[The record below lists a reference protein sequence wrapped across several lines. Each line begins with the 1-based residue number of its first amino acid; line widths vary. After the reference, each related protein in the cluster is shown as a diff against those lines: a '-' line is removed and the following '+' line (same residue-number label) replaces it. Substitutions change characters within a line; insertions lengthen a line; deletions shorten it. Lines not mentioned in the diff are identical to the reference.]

1 MSTEAMRAERW
12 WMIAAGAFMIVAATA
27 LLLWWNVEVAFVAAT
42 LGIVCWFLN
51 LRNHLKK
58 SIVEEI
64 KEDEVFGEEDEA
76 Q

>member
-1 MSTEAMRAERW
+1 
-12 WMIAAGAFMIVAATA
+12 MIAAGGLMVVAMAA
-27 LLLWWNVEVAFVAAT
+27 LLFWWNVEVAFVTAT

-51 LRNHLKK
+51 MRNHLKK

-64 KEDEVFGEEDEA
+64 KEDEVSGEEDEN

>member
-1 MSTEAMRAERW
+1 MRAERW
-12 WMIAAGAFMIVAATA
+12 WMIAAGVLMIVAMAA
-27 LLLWWNVEVAFVAAT
+27 LLFWWNVEAAFVSAT

-51 LRNHLKK
+51 MRNQLKK

-64 KEDEVFGEEDEA
+64 KEDEVFEEEDEN